1 MKDKQKKE
9 FETEEQKN
17 ARWAKQSKQARS
29 FGKQCGFDAKKLAG
43 ERNKYATERR
53 RKFDY

>member
-17 ARWAKQSKQARS
+17 ARWAKQSKLARS
-29 FGKQCGFDAKKLAG
+29 FGKQCGFDARKLAG
-43 ERNKYATERR
+43 ERNKYAKERR
-53 RKFDY
+53 GKFDY